1 MIRGKIGAHGGSGR
15 EGHAMGTEGKTRTI
29 LTTRRLL
36 WLVGI
41 ATFFALVVLFV
52 ADNFVLIEV
61 RLFGLRIEMRL
72 AWALLFAFLFGG
84 VQGLVLG
91 RFWQRASRQGR
102 D

>member
-1 MIRGKIGAHGGSGR
+1 
-15 EGHAMGTEGKTRTI
+15 MGTVGKTRTI
-29 LTTRRLL
+29 LTNRRLL

-52 ADNFVLIEV
+52 ADNFVLIQV
-61 RLFGLRIEMRL
+61 RILALHIEMRL

-84 VQGLVLG
+84 AHGLVLG
-91 RFWQRASRQGR
+91 RLWGRASKRGH

>member
-1 MIRGKIGAHGGSGR
+1 
-15 EGHAMGTEGKTRTI
+15 MGTVGKTRTI

-61 RLFGLRIEMRL
+61 RLLTLRIEMRL

-84 VQGLVLG
+84 AHGLLFG
-91 RFWQRASRQGR
+91 RLWGRNSRR
-102 D
+102 DRD